1 MELEDIEKRDRIYAF
16 ISEYPEGLQA
26 EEVCKQFFPNH
37 LIGQPQR
44 HVRKILSQ
52 DPRFNEFPDGNW
64 RIAQWPYQQDLNLDD
79 VKFCVFDLETTGGVP
94 PLHRVIEI
102 GACKMVG
109 GEVIETYEALVD
121 PQRPIP
127 DYVKKLT
134 GIKNKDLANARDL
147 REVLQEFVKFSEG
160 CVLVA
165 HNASFDVNFINSE
178 CTRTLG
184 KPIDAPNLCTLKMSK
199 FLVRECSSHKLE
211 AMAEFFKVDLGPR
224 HRALGD
230 ATMTAQILVHLISRA
245 KINLETEVLQD
256 LRKFGV
262 HAPLNFFPPCLVDPE
277 SLREL
282 RSEPGTVKFFSETG
296 KCLQSISMLNIYD
309 EMSSIFYEG
318 VQRTPVMKRLLKKS
332 RSFEVTYEDSFLSAQ
347 INASRQAS
355 GRPKDRDRRTDT
367 DSNIYLKI
375 LDKYPQEIYLTK
387 RRLRDEASYLGPF
400 DSIQQASDLLGSDF
414 ERRKVAFQSFPVNS
428 GIEEG
433 YELKSG
439 NTNTLLK
446 RNLRYYVNQV
456 NLIIAIPTLANQSEH
471 LIYFVR
477 EGYLLKKRI
486 VSREKM
492 DEQSIENVLR
502 EVFKSYYIERDLY
515 DILGKPSRQKSIESE
530 IILRWWSR
538 YSEKDLRCRVVHL
551 NPKELHKFREA
562 TVRKISRG
570 LFFVNT
576 EENNSKK

>member
-1 MELEDIEKRDRIYAF
+1 MELEDIERRDKIYAF
-16 ISEYPEGLQA
+16 FKDFPEGLRA
-26 EEVCKQFFPNH
+26 EEVCKKFFPNH

-52 DPRFNEFPDGNW
+52 DPRFSEFSDGNW
-64 RIAQWPYQQDLNLDD
+64 KIAKWPYQPDQDLDN
-79 VKFCVFDLETTGGVP
+79 VKYCVFDLETTGGVP
-94 PLHRVIEI
+94 PLHRIIEI
-102 GACKMVG
+102 GACKMMG
-109 GEVIETYEALVD
+109 GEVVETYEALVD
-121 PQRPIP
+121 PERPIP

-134 GIKNKDLANARDL
+134 GIKNKDLANARNL
-147 REVLQEFVKFSEG
+147 EEVLEEFVKFSEG

-178 CTRTLG
+178 CTRILG

-199 FLVRECSSHKLE
+199 FLVRECNSHKLE
-211 AMAEFFKVDLGPR
+211 AMAEFFQVDLGPR

-230 ATMTAQILVHLISRA
+230 ATMTAQILVQLISRA
-245 KINLETEVLQD
+245 KLALETKVLQD

-262 HAPLNFFPPCLVDPE
+262 HAPLNFFPPCLVNPE

-296 KCLQSISMLNIYD
+296 KCLQNISMLNIYD
-309 EMSSIFYEG
+309 EMCSIFYEG
-318 VQRTPVMKRLLKKS
+318 VQRTPAMKRLLKKS
-332 RSFEVTYEDSFLSAQ
+332 RSYEITYEDSFLSAQ

-355 GRPKDRDRRTDT
+355 GRPKDRDRRGEADN
-367 DSNIYLKI
+367 SIYLKI
-375 LDKYPQEIYLTK
+375 LDKFPQEIYLTK

-400 DSIQQASDLLGSDF
+400 KTIDQASDLLGSKF
-414 ERRKVAFQSFPVNS
+414 ERRTVAFQSFPPNS

-439 NTNTLLK
+439 NTLSLLK
-446 RNLRYYVNQV
+446 RNLRYFVNQV
-456 NLIIAIPTLANQSEH
+456 NLIIAIPTLANQHEH
-471 LIYFVR
+471 LLYFVR
-477 EGYLLKKRI
+477 EGYLVKKRI
-486 VSREKM
+486 ISREKM

-502 EVFKSYYIERDLY
+502 EVFKSYFIDRDLY
-515 DILGKPSRQKSIESE
+515 DILGKPSRQKNVESE

-538 YSEKDLRCRVVHL
+538 YSEKDVRCRVVHL
-551 NPKELHKFREA
+551 SPKELIKFRES

-570 LFFVNT
+570 LSYGESET
-576 EENNSKK
+576 CEA